1 MNSSC
6 HPLLTGAD
14 GQSAREAAPVLDS
27 PFIEQANFPFVK
39 FCPRGLLS
47 PAEPRLDRELCG
59 GPCEALLVGGFR
71 RLDVMGGWLF
81 AIRAGAA
88 ALGSSAIV
96 GAARAEAII
105 GAPVPGQIGFLPANT
120 IVQSDIEW
128 FHNAILLPITIGIS
142 LLVLAL
148 LAYVVY
154 RFNEHANPVASRTVH
169 NTPLEIAWTV
179 LPALILVVIA
189 VPSFRLLSQQLI
201 IPVPDMTLKVTAVQ
215 WHWNYGYPKSDGGF
229 SFDSLI
235 KDDKDLKPGDIRLL
249 SVDNAA
255 YVPVGKIVEVDVVSQ
270 DVIHSFS
277 MPSFGIKIDA
287 VPGRLNKTWFKADHE
302 GVFYGQCSNICG
314 IDHAF
319 MPIEIHVVSQDAYQ
333 AWLEAAKKQFATADG
348 VDLAQ
353 TSLVRP

>member
-1 MNSSC
+1 M
-6 HPLLTGAD
+6 G
-14 GQSAREAAPVLDS
+14 GQSFRISAA
-27 PFIEQANFPFVK
+27 I
-39 FCPRGLLS
+39 
-47 PAEPRLDRELCG
+47 
-59 GPCEALLVGGFR
+59 
-71 RLDVMGGWLF
+71 
-81 AIRAGAA
+81 
-88 ALGSSAIV
+88 ALGSSVIA

-105 GAPVPGQIGFLPANT
+105 GAPQPGQIGFLPANSS
-120 IVQSDIEW
+120 IQADIEW
-128 FHNAILLPITIGIS
+128 FHNALLLPVCLGIS

-154 RFNEHANPVASRTVH
+154 RFNDRSNPTPSRTTH
-169 NTPLEIAWTV
+169 NAPLEIAWTV
-179 LPALILVVIA
+179 LPALVLVVIA
-189 VPSFRLLSQQLI
+189 VPSFRLLAQQLI
-201 IPVPDMTLKVTAVQ
+201 IPAPDMTLKVTASQ

-235 KDDKDLKPGDIRLL
+235 KEDKDLKPGDIRLL

-277 MPSFGIKIDA
+277 VPSFGIKIDA
-287 VPGRLNKTWFKADHE
+287 IPGRLNKTWFKADHE

-333 AWLEAAKKQFATADG
+333 TWLEGARKQFARADG
-348 VDLAQ
+348 VDVAQ
-353 TSLVRP
+353 TTFVRP

>member
-1 MNSSC
+1 
-6 HPLLTGAD
+6 
-14 GQSAREAAPVLDS
+14 
-27 PFIEQANFPFVK
+27 
-39 FCPRGLLS
+39 
-47 PAEPRLDRELCG
+47 
-59 GPCEALLVGGFR
+59 
-71 RLDVMGGWLF
+71 MGVRLF
-81 AIRAGAA
+81 AIRAGVA
-88 ALGSSAIV
+88 ALGSSTIV
-96 GAARAEAII
+96 GAARAEAML
-105 GAPVPGQIGFLPANT
+105 GAPVSGQIGFLPANT

-154 RFNEHANPVASRTVH
+154 RFNEHANPVA
-169 NTPLEIAWTV
+169 
-179 LPALILVVIA
+179 
-189 VPSFRLLSQQLI
+189 VPSFRLLAQQLI
-201 IPVPDMTLKVTAVQ
+201 IPAPEMTLKVTASQ

-235 KDDKDLKPGDIRLL
+235 KEDKDLKPGDIRLL

-333 AWLEAAKKQFATADG
+333 AWLEGARKQFANADG
-348 VDLAQ
+348 VDVAQ

>member
-1 MNSSC
+1 M
-6 HPLLTGAD
+6 GA
-14 GQSAREAAPVLDS
+14 
-27 PFIEQANFPFVK
+27 
-39 FCPRGLLS
+39 
-47 PAEPRLDRELCG
+47 
-59 GPCEALLVGGFR
+59 
-71 RLDVMGGWLF
+71 WLF
-81 AIRAGAA
+81 AIRAAVA

-96 GAARAEAII
+96 GAARAETML
-105 GAPVPGQIGFLPANT
+105 GAPVSGQIGFLPANT

-128 FHNAILLPITIGIS
+128 FHNDILLPITVGIS

-154 RFNEHANPVASRTVH
+154 RFKEQANPVASRTVH

-189 VPSFRLLSQQLI
+189 VPSFRLLAQQLI
-201 IPVPDMTLKVTAVQ
+201 IPVPDMTLKVTASQ

-235 KDDKDLKPGDIRLL
+235 KEDKDLKPGDIRLL

-287 VPGRLNKTWFKADHE
+287 IPGRLNKTWFKADRE

-333 AWLEAAKKQFATADG
+333 AWLEGAKKQFAKADG
-348 VDLAQ
+348 VDVAQ

>member
-1 MNSSC
+1 LS
-6 HPLLTGAD
+6 
-14 GQSAREAAPVLDS
+14 
-27 PFIEQANFPFVK
+27 NFVRAGYCRRQNQGFN
-39 FCPRGLLS
+39 RG
-47 PAEPRLDRELCG
+47 LCG
-59 GPCEALLVGGFR
+59 GSREALLESGFR

-81 AIRAGAA
+81 ATRALVA
-88 ALGSSAIV
+88 ALGSGAII
-96 GAARAEAII
+96 GAARAEAIL
-105 GAPVPGQIGFLPANT
+105 GAPVSGQIGFLPANT
-120 IVQSDIEW
+120 VIQSDIEW
-128 FHNAILLPITIGIS
+128 FHNVILLPITIAIS

-154 RFNEHANPVASRTVH
+154 RFNEQANPLASRNAH

-179 LPALILVVIA
+179 LPALVLVVIA
-189 VPSFRLLSQQLI
+189 VPSFRLLSQQLV
-201 IPVPDMTLKVTAVQ
+201 IPAPDMTLKVTASQ

-235 KDDKDLKPGDIRLL
+235 KEDKDLKPGDIRLL

-255 YVPVGKIVEVDVVSQ
+255 YVPVGKTVEVDVVSQ

-277 MPSFGIKIDA
+277 VPSFGIKIDA
-287 VPGRLNKTWFKADHE
+287 IPGRLNKTWFKADHE

-319 MPIEIHVVSQDAYQ
+319 MPVEIHVVSQDAYQ
-333 AWLEAAKKQFATADG
+333 TWLEGAKKQFARADG
-348 VDLAQ
+348 VDVAQ

>member
-1 MNSSC
+1 M
-6 HPLLTGAD
+6 
-14 GQSAREAAPVLDS
+14 V
-27 PFIEQANFPFVK
+27 
-39 FCPRGLLS
+39 RG
-47 PAEPRLDRELCG
+47 G
-59 GPCEALLVGGFR
+59 
-71 RLDVMGGWLF
+71 
-81 AIRAGAA
+81 IA
-88 ALGSSAIV
+88 ALGSCAAV
-96 GAARAEAII
+96 GAARAETIL
-105 GAPVPGQIGFLPANT
+105 GAPVSGQMGFLPANT
-120 IVQSDIEW
+120 VVQADIEW
-128 FHNAILLPITIGIS
+128 FHNDILLPVTIGIS
-142 LLVLAL
+142 LLVLVL

-154 RFNEHANPVASRTVH
+154 RFNEQANPVASRTAH
-169 NTPLEIAWTV
+169 NGPLEIAWTV
-179 LPALILVVIA
+179 VPALVLVVIA

-201 IPVPDMTLKVTAVQ
+201 IPAPDMTLKVTASQ

-235 KDDKDLKPGDIRLL
+235 KEDKDLKPGDIRLL

-277 MPSFGIKIDA
+277 VPSFGIKIDA

-319 MPIEIHVVSQDAYQ
+319 MPIEVHVVSPDAYQ
-333 AWLEAAKKQFATADG
+333 AWLEGAKKQFANADG
-348 VDLAQ
+348 VDVAQ